1 MWRNQRLVGAKTVA
15 RACKRLSPARH
26 FSIST
31 ETSVLPLDT
40 GFTAPINTGP
50 LTCAP
55 QFLSAVCLATNN
67 LLVLCEPASMNLAT
81 PWHQSNGNFLLHC
94 CLSQQQQQQQPA
106 DSISF
111 WLWGEKKSTI
121 TTETNRPLLLGGAV
135 YLRTGRETTIIT
147 IWTSEAKVS
156 LSADVMEWRAA
167 ISVGFSPVSLYPSPK
182 KKTGESRMM
191 YYSHPCHSIT
201 SSATLFCMCCFPAIT
216 DA

>member
-94 CLSQQQQQQQPA
+94 CLSQGSSSRLIRFLFGFEARKSRQSQPKQIVPSYSA
-106 DSISF
+106 ARC
-111 WLWGEKKSTI
+111 T
-121 TTETNRPLLLGGAV
+121 
-135 YLRTGRETTIIT
+135 LRTGRETTIIT
-147 IWTSEAKVS
+147 IWTPEAKVS